1 MTKNQK
7 KKGRKKILTEETISK
22 ICSAIRSGATM
33 EIAARCGGISRATL
47 YRWIETGEKQRREPY
62 KTLAERVRASEA
74 EGALDA
80 LGTIRSSITQ
90 GDVKSAMWLL
100 SRRHGYKPDATH
112 EIPAQKEEKKET
124 SLDYR
129 SLLETQ
135 ISDLRES
142 MSKAKD
148 SGSWQAYAALQRQL
162 VSLTNEIRI
171 LDAEEG
177 AVDKYD
183 TMTDEQV
190 LGEIVNA
197 IIALPP
203 VLRQRVESD
212 LRSLVGSN
220 VVALKKGS

>member
-1 MTKNQK
+1 V
-7 KKGRKKILTEETISK
+7 
-22 ICSAIRSGATM
+22 
-33 EIAARCGGISRATL
+33 
-47 YRWIETGEKQRREPY
+47 RE
-62 KTLAERVRASEA
+62 SEA
-74 EGALDA
+74 LGAIDA
-80 LGTIRSSITQ
+80 LTTIRSSISE

-112 EIPAQKEEKKET
+112 EIPKKAESKKSNE

-162 VSLTNEIRI
+162 VSLMGELRV

-177 AVDKYD
+177 ASDKYE
-183 TMTDEQV
+183 TMTDEMV
-190 LGEIVNA
+190 LSEIVNT

-203 VLRQRVESD
+203 ILRQRVESD

-220 VVALKKGS
+220 VVALKKGG